1 MEKQY
6 QKDKVMVNLE
16 DLLDEFSKEEWCS
29 EMIKREFEKF
39 LSAELTKAR
48 NFGKFA

>member
-1 MEKQY
+1 METQY
-6 QKDKVMVNLE
+6 QKDKIMVNLE
-16 DLLDEFSKEEWCS
+16 DLLREFSKQTWCS
-29 EMIKREFEKF
+29 EMIKEAFENF